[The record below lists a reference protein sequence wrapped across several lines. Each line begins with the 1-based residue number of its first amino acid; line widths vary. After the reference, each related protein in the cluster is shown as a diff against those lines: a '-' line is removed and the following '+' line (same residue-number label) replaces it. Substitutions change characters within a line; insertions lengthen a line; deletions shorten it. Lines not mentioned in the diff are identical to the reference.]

1 MYQHLLLIYSDYSKE
16 KRIAFHRCYNSIEK
30 IMEFIDIS
38 DRMKETFNHLTFSF
52 HHIQTES
59 SDIYSIESYD
69 PYFREIE
76 YILDLE
82 EYIDLIKADI
92 EVKPIDIAKIILSKK
107 SFCQLALE
115 KIMYFVDCE
124 YIKRYGEP
132 IFRDEF
138 QAWDFGPVIP
148 KVYRK
153 YKFHGYD
160 KIILTNEQKLIVC
173 SKMMK
178 FKDYDKISSV
188 IDEVIERYE
197 GYTANDL
204 VTESHEEG
212 SPWDLVYNDGF
223 GRNEIISK
231 DLIKQCIEDGYLG
244 L

>member
-16 KRIAFHRCYNSIEK
+16 ERVGFYRRYDSIEEALK
-30 IMEFIDIS
+30 FTDIVEKV
-38 DRMKETFNHLTFSF
+38 KEAYKHLTFSF

-59 SDIYSIESYD
+59 EDIYSIESYD
-69 PYFREIE
+69 PYFRDIN

-82 EYIDLIKADI
+82 EYIKLIKTDV

-124 YIKRYGEP
+124 YIKKYGEP

-148 KVYRK
+148 NVYKK
-153 YKFHGYD
+153 YKSFGYD
-160 KIILTNEQKLIVC
+160 KISLTDEEKLIIC

-178 FKDYDKISSV
+178 FKDYDRISSV
-188 IDEVIERYE
+188 IDEVIEKYK

-204 VTESHEEG
+204 VTESHKDG
-212 SPWDLVYNDGF
+212 SPWDLVYKNGL
-223 GRNEIISK
+223 GKNKKISK
-231 DLIKQCIEDGYLG
+231 SLVKQCIEEGYLSV
-244 L
+244 